1 LGDILAQHLL
11 SLLCNIQ
18 HVTQCSAIG
27 TLYSTCPQTGKTLD
41 SCSSRSIMP
50 ATDVIDQ
57 FGRPLKDLRISVTDR
72 CNFRCRYCMPRERF
86 NEDHAFLP
94 KRAFLSFEE
103 IEKVVRSCMS
113 LGLQKVRITGGEPL
127 LRKNLPELI
136 EKLSKLDIDI
146 ALTTNASL
154 LKKNA
159 QALRLAGLNRV
170 TVSLDALDPD
180 LHKKMSDSNI
190 PVDSILE
197 GIDEA
202 VRVGLFPV
210 KINCVVQKGVNEEEV
225 SKLVRYF
232 RGTGIIVR
240 FIEYM
245 DVGRTNGW
253 QLGQVVPTENVLRHL
268 QEEFD
273 LVPVE
278 PTNDSDVAVKWAHSD
293 GSGEIGFISSVS
305 SPFCGDCVRARLSAD
320 GRLVTCLFASG
331 GHDIRALIHNG
342 ADEEALQKAIA
353 AIWTRRKDRY
363 SEIRSEDTAAL
374 PRIEMSYIGG

>member
-1 LGDILAQHLL
+1 MGA
-11 SLLCNIQ
+11 
-18 HVTQCSAIG
+18 
-27 TLYSTCPQTGKTLD
+27 LYSTCPQTGKTLD
-41 SCSSRSIMP
+41 SCSLRHIMSV
-50 ATDVIDQ
+50 TDVNDE

-86 NEDHAFLP
+86 NEDHTFLP
-94 KRAFLSFEE
+94 KRAFLSFDE
-103 IEKVVRSCMS
+103 IEKVVRSTIS
-113 LGLQKVRITGGEPL
+113 LGLEKVRITGGEPL

-136 EKLSKLDIDI
+136 SKLSKLDIDI

-159 QALRLAGLNRV
+159 KDLRLAGLNRV
-170 TVSLDALDPD
+170 TISLDALDPE
-180 LHKKMSDSNI
+180 LHKQMSDSNI
-190 PVDSILE
+190 SVDSILE

-202 VRVGLFPV
+202 VRVGLSPV

-225 SKLVRYF
+225 SKLVHYF
-232 RGTGIIVR
+232 RGTGIVVR

-253 QLGQVVPTENVLRHL
+253 QLGQVVPSENVLNHL
-268 QEEFD
+268 QKEFD

-278 PTNDSDVAVKWAHSD
+278 PTNNSDVAVRWAHSD
-293 GSGEIGFISSVS
+293 GSGEIGFISSVT

-342 ADEEALQKAIA
+342 ADEEILQKAIA